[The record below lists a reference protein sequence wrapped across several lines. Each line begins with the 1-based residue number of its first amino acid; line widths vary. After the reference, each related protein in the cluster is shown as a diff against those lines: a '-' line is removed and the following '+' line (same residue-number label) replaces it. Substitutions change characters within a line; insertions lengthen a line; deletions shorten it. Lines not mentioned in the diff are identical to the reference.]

1 MFLTATHPSGRTNSM
16 TQQENKVLEAAYAY
30 ADALAVLRGT
40 PPFSV
45 WDALKIEV
53 TRSQLLSEVAALS
66 TDREP
71 GPSIPDGSPAPPELA
86 ALVRKFIP

>member
-1 MFLTATHPSGRTNSM
+1 MESQTAEP
-16 TQQENKVLEAAYAY
+16 EKKILEAAYAY

-40 PPFSV
+40 PPFSA

-53 TRSQLLSEVAALS
+53 TRRQLLSEVAALS
-66 TDREP
+66 ADREP
-71 GPSIPDGSPAPPELA
+71 GPSIPDRSPAPPELA